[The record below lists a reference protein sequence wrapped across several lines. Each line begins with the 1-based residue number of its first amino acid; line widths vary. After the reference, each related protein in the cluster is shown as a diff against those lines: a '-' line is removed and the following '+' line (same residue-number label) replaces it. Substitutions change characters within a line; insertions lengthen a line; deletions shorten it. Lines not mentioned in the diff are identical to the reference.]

1 MCFVCFKKIKYV
13 KPENILMTGWGIK
26 NKFFHT
32 QEVCYRTMIKKVK
45 CDNTDRLT
53 RQAWVEETV
62 IEITSIYLMSSV
74 NFLKTYSILTCKR
87 QLKFC
92 SLPLV
97 TTCSIYLSVLAATWG
112 LELDKNHVFSN
123 FILCNELGQSDGIGN
138 DTIDEQSRVKQFLPF
153 LWTIQAFCDKYRNHS
168 LMDNFSKERAI
179 YGIYIY
185 IYKFCKIKLE
195 NMLPNAVY
203 QKYYAT
209 YKLHESSCFD
219 DKNISKLCTDAKS
232 IYSKQYMKQH
242 MKAYDYLILMK
253 FLSKAAIIETH
264 RILMD
269 KGVLDNRCKIV
280 NGNIKVFFLN
290 NEVSNYLYL

>member
-1 MCFVCFKKIKYV
+1 
-13 KPENILMTGWGIK
+13 MTGWGIK

-123 FILCNELGQSDGIGN
+123 FIFCNELGQSDGIGN

-153 LWTIQAFCDKYRNHS
+153 LWTIQVFCDKYRNHS

-185 IYKFCKIKLE
+185 IYINF
-195 NMLPNAVY
+195 
-203 QKYYAT
+203 
-209 YKLHESSCFD
+209 
-219 DKNISKLCTDAKS
+219 AKS
-232 IYSKQYMKQH
+232 SWKICYPMQCTKSTMLRTSYTR
-242 MKAYDYLILMK
+242 AVALM
-253 FLSKAAIIETH
+253 I
-264 RILMD
+264 
-269 KGVLDNRCKIV
+269 KISV
-280 NGNIKVFFLN
+280 SCVQMPKVFTQ
-290 NEVSNYLYL
+290 SNTWSNTWRPMII